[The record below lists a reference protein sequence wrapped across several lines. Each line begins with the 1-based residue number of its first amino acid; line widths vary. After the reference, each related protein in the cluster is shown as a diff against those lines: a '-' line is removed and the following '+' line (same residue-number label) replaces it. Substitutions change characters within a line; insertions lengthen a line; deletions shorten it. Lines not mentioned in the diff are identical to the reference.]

1 MRFSFDDDKIR
12 IEMEPDNNSA
22 LLYLG
27 MPGAKC
33 VVDSITP
40 GDDGIVI
47 FEGEM
52 SASTPSLVKNA
63 IDLHWS

>member
-1 MRFSFDDDKIR
+1 
-12 IEMEPDNNSA
+12 MEPDNNSA